1 LPKPISEQ
9 SVDVG
14 PEKFHAKTLKGL
26 ENLLAEELIS
36 LGASRTEVLNRGVNF
51 YGGRALM
58 YRVNLASRLA
68 LRVLLPILRFE
79 ASDTDTLY
87 RKVRKFDWSMYLDNR
102 LTFAVDPVVH
112 SPHFKNSQYVA
123 LKVKDAIVDRFR
135 DLTSLRPSVSRERPD
150 LLINVHISGRWVS
163 ISLDSSGKSLHKRGY
178 RTGHGSFEA
187 PLNEV
192 LAAAM
197 VMIAGWKGQTAF
209 LDPMCGSGTLAIE
222 AALIAANI
230 PPGIFRKSYGFES
243 WKDFDRDLMVHVARN
258 LPGEREVTVPI
269 IARDIDPEA
278 VELTRRQLGQMNLQH
293 IVTVEQGDFAD
304 SETMEG
310 ITLIMN
316 PPYGERIKPENI
328 ESLYSMAG
336 STLKHRFPGS
346 DAWILSSSK
355 KAMGRI
361 GLKPSARRVLY
372 NGSLECTFAHYKTFL
387 GNWKDHKAGSTA
399 KQKK

>member
-1 LPKPISEQ
+1 MAGTEQ
-9 SVDVG
+9 
-14 PEKFHAKTLKGL
+14 FHAKTLKGL
-26 ENLLAEELIS
+26 EALLAEELVS
-36 LGASRTEVLNRGVNF
+36 LGASRTEILNRGVSF
-51 YGGRALM
+51 QGGRALM

-79 ASDTDTLY
+79 AMDPDTLY
-87 RKVRKFDWSMYLDNR
+87 RKVRRFDWSRYLDNR
-102 LTFAVDPVVH
+102 LTFAIDPVIH

-135 DLTSLRPSVSRERPD
+135 DMTSLRPSVNREQPD
-150 LLINVHISGRWVS
+150 LLINVHISGRRVS
-163 ISLDSSGKSLHKRGY
+163 ISLDSSGGSLHKRGY

-197 VMIAGWKGQTAF
+197 VKIAGWDGNTPF

-230 PPGIFRKSYGFES
+230 PPGIFRKRFGFEN
-243 WKDFDRDLMVHVARN
+243 WKDFDRDLMEHVAQQ
-258 LPGEREVTVPI
+258 LPAEREVRVPI

-278 VELTRRQLGQMNLQH
+278 VELTRRQLNQMDLQH
-293 IVTVEQGDFAD
+293 IISLEQGDFAD
-304 SETMEG
+304 TKTMEG

-316 PPYGERIKPENI
+316 PPYGERMKQDDI
-328 ESLYSMAG
+328 EALYNMIG

-346 DAWILSSSK
+346 EAWILSSSR
-355 KAMGRI
+355 KALGRI
-361 GLKPSARRVLY
+361 GLKPSSKQLLY
-372 NGSLECTFAHYKTFL
+372 NGSLECSYVNYTTFL
-387 GNWKDHKAGSTA
+387 GNWKDHKAQSTGN
-399 KQKK
+399 QKK